1 MNFSLRESNITKRG
15 QTTIIANVIRFEQ
28 WKNGGA
34 TIGLQVFIQAANL
47 ATSTWKLAE
56 SEFNLVNRGFNR
68 GNEWNIIIYTIINMN
83 DSLDL

>member
-1 MNFSLRESNITKRG
+1 MFRASG
-15 QTTIIANVIRFEQ
+15 Q

-34 TIGLQVFIQAANL
+34 TIGLQVFIQATNL

-68 GNEWNIIIYTIINMN
+68 GNEWNIIVY
-83 DSLDL
+83 D